1 MCARTRYLCGT
12 AAPASDVAW
21 HSAKRRFPK
30 IIIITTCALFCRR
43 HGTMGPSIYKIF
55 VCVLRMYRYENR
67 RVRRRKG
74 LRRYNLFLALRVPL
88 YRFSLV
94 LFNGHRN
101 TAVVAAAGAPKDEI
115 IYVYKTVSPAPLIW
129 VTPGPPPPPPVYA

>member
-1 MCARTRYLCGT
+1 
-12 AAPASDVAW
+12 
-21 HSAKRRFPK
+21 
-30 IIIITTCALFCRR
+30 
-43 HGTMGPSIYKIF
+43 
-55 VCVLRMYRYENR
+55 MYRYENR

-88 YRFSLV
+88 SRFSLV

-101 TAVVAAAGAPKDEI
+101 TAVVTAGASKDEI

-129 VTPGPPPPPPVYA
+129 VTPGPPPVYAEVKAGIHAA